1 MVGKMDG
8 WETACQT
15 AANTIRKKSEAGQLV
30 SQDEIFQ
37 ELIEQKI
44 PESDPHELPSSFEA
58 ILKRTVEENDDIKE
72 LHDKEGAPRYYSSQ
86 CMSEA
91 YAKIL
96 LRKGGNPL
104 PLIAEIVRE
113 SAALYPRP
121 IPLDILKNSPFE
133 LTQEEI
139 LSCLQKMP
147 GQEEYQDIAQTTT
160 SIGTIF
166 LYSTRHLDPGHASM
180 LAEWF
185 DVGQF
190 NNP

>member
-1 MVGKMDG
+1 MDGKMDG
-8 WETACQT
+8 WETACQA
-15 AANTIRKKSEAGQLV
+15 AANIIRKKSEAGQLI

-37 ELIEQKI
+37 EMIGQKVPKSVNREPPI
-44 PESDPHELPSSFEA
+44 TFEA
-58 ILKRTVEENDDIKE
+58 ILKRTIEENEDIKG
-72 LHDKEGAPRYYSSQ
+72 LHDKEGAPCYYSARY
-86 CMSEA
+86 MSEP

-104 PLIAEIVRE
+104 LLIAEIVRE
-113 SAALYPRP
+113 NSALYPRP
-121 IPLDILKNSPFE
+121 IPLDTFKNSPFE

-139 LSCLQKMP
+139 LSCLQKMD

-160 SIGTIF
+160 SIGTVF
-166 LYSTRHLDPGHASM
+166 LYSSRHLDRDYASM